1 MGCLQR
7 IYLKKMYVAGLEQK
21 AGEICMV
28 RRIQCAVAKFN
39 NDAHVKCDGSAL
51 LCSQP
56 TRPDRSLATAVV
68 DCGSITLGQPWL
80 SDGFARLP
88 KRVKERKPQMG

>member
-1 MGCLQR
+1 LQR

-39 NDAHVKCDGSAL
+39 NDAHVKCDCSAL
-51 LCSQP
+51 NRP
-56 TRPDRSLATAVV
+56 TVGDSRGRPTVIRSHSL
-68 DCGSITLGQPWL
+68 GSLGKL
-80 SDGFARLP
+80 SDGCARLRAE
-88 KRVKERKPQMG
+88 RVTERKPQMG